1 MSEFK
6 DIISQ
11 NDNELRKKNIECIR
25 KYVDARTVEE
35 RGNRWKCYV
44 EDCTSGAAGLPRLKG
59 IEKARMCTEWNL
71 KYFPNYVFNDN
82 IVFQTQDPN
91 LYVVMSKGT
100 GGIYYP
106 AYGEEKRYDNV
117 YFHVIRM
124 RDGMMQDYYE
134 YSDTRKLF
142 ETLGFKLPELQVPG
156 GWPEATEEEMKI
168 DPYMLPD
175 YSMPAAPDVIPA
187 DNNELRQKNIDCIR
201 KYVDARTV
209 EERAERWKLYVDD
222 CTSGAAGAPVLKG
235 KDKARICTEWNLIYF
250 PNYVF
255 NNNVILQTQDPNLF
269 MVMSDGTGGINYPA
283 YGEEKQYNNI
293 FFHIIRMRDG
303 QMQDYYEYSNAALF
317 YPTFGFE
324 LPHLDSPAGWP
335 DPDEE

>member
-11 NDNELRKKNIECIR
+11 NENELREKNIECIR

-35 RGNRWKCYV
+35 RGDRWKCYV

-59 IEKARMCTEWNL
+59 IKKAEACTKWNL

-82 IVFQTQDPN
+82 IIFQSQDPN

-106 AYGEEKRYDNV
+106 AYGDEKPYENV

-124 RDGMMQDYYE
+124 RDGKIKDYYE
-134 YSDTRKLF
+134 YSDTRKLY
-142 ETLGFKLPELQVPG
+142 EVLGYKLPEIKIPD
-156 GWPEATEEEMKI
+156 GWPEATEEEKNT
-168 DPYMLPD
+168 DPYMLPN
-175 YSMPAAPDVIPA
+175 YSMPGTPDVIPA
-187 DNNELRQKNIDCIR
+187 DDNELRQKNIDCIR
-201 KYVDARTV
+201 QYVDATTV
-209 EERAERWKLYVDD
+209 EERGERWKLYVDD
-222 CTSGAAGAPVLKG
+222 CTSGAAGLPVLKG
-235 KDKARICTEWNLIYF
+235 IKKAEICTKWNLIYF

-283 YGEEKQYNNI
+283 YGEEKLYENV
-293 FFHIIRMRDG
+293 FFHIIRMQDG
-303 QMQDYYEYSNAALF
+303 KMKDYYEYSDGALF
-317 YPTFGFE
+317 YSCFGIE
-324 LPHLDSPAGWP
+324 LPVLNSPAGWP
-335 DPDEE
+335 EADNE